1 MGWWMGA
8 HHSSFLDLVPSGWV
22 GSGTTTLGS
31 SLVSRGS
38 LLPWAVLTLAARGP
52 PPWVRPWPPG
62 TPPPP
67 GRAPPRLS
75 HPPPPPPAPFPH
87 LTLCHPPR
95 LFKTQPL
102 PALTRFFFFSIACV
116 FLLKYGYPTSVSC
129 CFSLPPLTLEHK
141 PMKAQAWS
149 VVSSTPKP
157 RIDHCEG

>member
-8 HHSSFLDLVPSGWV
+8 HHSSFLDLVPLGWV

-38 LLPWAVLTLAARGP
+38 LLPWAVLTLASP
-52 PPWVRPWPPG
+52 
-62 TPPPP
+62 
-67 GRAPPRLS
+67 APPS
-75 HPPPPPPAPFPH
+75 PAPFPH

-102 PALTRFFFFSIACV
+102 PALTRFFFFPIACV
-116 FLLKYGYPTSVSC
+116 FLLKYGYPTSVSR
-129 CFSLPPLTLEHK
+129 CFSLPPLTLERK

-157 RIDHCEG
+157 GIDHCEG